1 MKSFGK
7 QLDELLKLVQ
17 AGDLEEVKR
26 HVEYMPSLYRRPVL
40 ESSAIAS
47 FKRGANNEIV
57 AWLAS
62 EVGTL
67 KLTTSTRF
75 TSMTKVK

>member
-1 MKSFGK
+1 
-7 QLDELLKLVQ
+7 VQ
-17 AGDLEEVKR
+17 VATT
-26 HVEYMPSLYRRPVL
+26 RRLNDNDIHKAVL
-40 ESSAIAS
+40 S

-57 AWLAS
+57 SWLAS

-67 KLTTSTRF
+67 KLTATTRF